1 MLAVPIAIERS
12 FRTTGRTEP
21 LAPFVPV
28 GDSAAHPFPSPT
40 MPTRARVLSTTTL
53 LIVADLPRSLAFYD
67 KLGFT
72 KPSVHGEPPCFAMS
86 FRDGYELMLS
96 CGEGQTPRPNGPSG
110 VWDMYVRVDDVAAE
124 LWALAAA
131 GVAID
136 KGPTDLFYQMRE
148 IEVLDPDG
156 HRICFAQDIS

>member
-1 MLAVPIAIERS
+1 M
-12 FRTTGRTEP
+12 RT
-21 LAPFVPV
+21 
-28 GDSAAHPFPSPT
+28 SAAI
-40 MPTRARVLSTTTL
+40 RC
-53 LIVADLPRSLAFYD
+53 
-67 KLGFT
+67 
-72 KPSVHGEPPCFAMS
+72 CFQS
-86 FRDGYELMLS
+86 S
-96 CGEGQTPRPNGPSG
+96 RPNGPSG